1 MNHVNIDQMVILMTF
16 IIRWIKDQQ
25 LRQQENVSY
34 KSTID
39 FSLVSRIAGRRLSL
53 CATFYKNKEKLDL
66 RSSYLRLFEMKESD
80 IVKTGRKMVSL
91 LHSEK

>member
-1 MNHVNIDQMVILMTF
+1 MMAF
-16 IIRWIKDQQ
+16 IIRWIKNQQ
-25 LRQQENVSY
+25 LRQQENVGH

-39 FSLVSRIAGRRLSL
+39 YSLVLRIAGRRLSL

>member
-1 MNHVNIDQMVILMTF
+1 MMAF
-16 IIRWIKDQQ
+16 IIRWIKNQQ
-25 LRQQENVSY
+25 LRQQENVGH

-39 FSLVSRIAGRRLSL
+39 YSLVLRIAKRRLSL
-53 CATFYKNKEKLDL
+53 CATFYKNKDKLDL
-66 RSSYLRLFEMKESD
+66 DSSYLRLYEMKESD